1 MKKNICSLAIMSIV
15 FFGCG
20 SDDESTN
27 SDDESTNLN
36 CQTCG
41 FTTGETAGA
50 TNEYCDNGDGTV
62 TVTVRNGLGQDVT
75 TTTPLTISFEEFIM
89 ALEETTGIECN
100 SN

>member
-1 MKKNICSLAIMSIV
+1 MKKNICVLAIMAIV
-15 FFGCG
+15 FVGCG
-20 SDDESTN
+20 

-41 FTTGETAGA
+41 FTTGETVGA

-62 TVTVRNGLGQDVT
+62 TVTVRNGLGQEVT
-75 TTTPLTISFEEFIM
+75 TTTPLTSSLEEFIM

-100 SN
+100 PN

>member
-1 MKKNICSLAIMSIV
+1 MKKYICTLAIMSIV
-15 FFGCG
+15 FVGCG

-27 SDDESTNLN
+27 DESTNLN

-41 FTTGETAGA
+41 FTTGETVGA

-62 TVTVRNGLGQDVT
+62 TVTVRNWLGQDVT
-75 TTTPLTISFEEFIM
+75 TTTPLAGSLDEFIM